1 MMILSKCEKMEK
13 MIGFCG
19 IVCSECPGFLATQKD
34 DNEERRKVAE
44 LWSKQYNSDIKPE
57 DINCDGCFSESGR
70 LINHGKVCEIRKC
83 GQDKNLKNCAYCDE
97 YPCEKLYQFFEIA
110 TDAKSTLDDIRNN
123 L

>member
-1 MMILSKCEKMEK
+1 MEK
-13 MIGFCG
+13 MIGCCG

-34 DNEERRKVAE
+34 DDEERRKVAE

-57 DINCDGCFSESGR
+57 DINCDGCLSGSER

-83 GQDKNLKNCAYCDE
+83 GQDKNLKNCADCDD
-97 YPCEKLYQFFEIA
+97 YPCEKLNQFFEMA
-110 TDAKSTLDDIRNN
+110 PDAKTTLEDIRNN